1 MPSSADAIVFDVLDR
16 RQSTPSRLLGEP
28 GPDDDQVMR
37 MLRTAIRVPDHGR
50 LAPWRFLR
58 IRGDQRAALGE
69 SLLSIYQA
77 DHPDASDAALDK
89 ERRRFASA
97 PEVITVIGRITSG
110 HKVPE
115 IEQRLSGGAV
125 CFQLLLAAQA
135 FGFGAQWLTGWA
147 AYHRRIHATLGLADN
162 EEILG
167 FIHIGTPAGSLPD
180 HARPDVASLVSDWHA

>member
-1 MPSSADAIVFDVLDR
+1 MTTPDPAALDFLDR

-28 GPDDDQVMR
+28 GPSDAQVMR
-37 MLRTAIRVPDHGR
+37 MLATAIRVPDHGR

-58 IRGDQRAALGE
+58 IRSEQRAGLGQAL
-69 SLLSIYQA
+69 LAIFQD
-77 DHPDASDAALDK
+77 DHPDATEAALEK
-89 ERRRFASA
+89 ERGRFSNA
-97 PEVITVIGRITSG
+97 PEVIAVIGRITAG

-135 FGFGAQWLTGWA
+135 LGFGAQWLTGWA
-147 AYHRRIHATLGLADN
+147 AYHPRIHAALALGGN

-167 FIHIGTPAGSLPD
+167 FMHIGTPAGALPD
-180 HARPDVASLVSDWHA
+180 HQRPDVATLVDDWHA